1 MDGACGEL
9 KVAMAYLKT
18 DTGLGRARLDPAS
31 RERLG
36 LEIGDVIEI
45 VGRSSVAA
53 KVFKDCPQDHGSGIV
68 CIDGTTRANA
78 GVSVGDTVRIIKRDT
93 VYARTAVFAPNIPE
107 GKTVRFDSNIQD
119 RVREG
124 LYSRP
129 VMTGN
134 DVFVPNVYLMGN
146 LAPFTVVSTEPAGV
160 VVIGTGTEIRVLNE
174 RPRSKKKTIDSSIT
188 YDDVGGLDEELRRIR
203 DMIEVPLKHPEL
215 FERLGIGAPKGVLL
229 YGPPG
234 TGKTL
239 IAKAVAK
246 ESGAA
251 FYSIQGPEIVSKY
264 YGESEGALRE
274 IFEEASK
281 NAPSIVFIDEID
293 SIAPNR
299 NQVSGEVE
307 RRIVAQ
313 LLTLMDG
320 MSGRGDVIVIGA
332 TNREDA
338 VDPALRRPG
347 RFDREIEI
355 GVPGLKGRAEILG
368 VHLRGMPLA
377 DDVDVDALAGMT
389 QGFVGADLAAL
400 AREAAMRCLS
410 KHMHLVDR
418 DGPAPEAALED
429 VRVSMADFR
438 DALTEVEPSG
448 MREVLVDIPSVR
460 WSDIGGLED
469 VKRELR
475 EAFMPGEGTKDFR
488 RLGISMPRGV
498 LLYGPPG
505 TGKTMLARAMAN
517 EAGANFICVNGPEVA
532 SKWLGESEKAIRQIF
547 KRARQMS
554 PCILFFDEIDAVA
567 PKRRQDGTGVWE
579 RVVNQLLTSM
589 DGMEKLEN
597 VLVMGAT
604 NRPDMIDPALLRPGR
619 FDKKILIGLPD
630 VDSRRRIL
638 EVHTSEMPMLG
649 VSLDDLAQRTE
660 GFTGADLAE
669 LCREA
674 GMCAYR
680 EDRETAFVSMR
691 HFEAALRTVTPSVS
705 EEEMQAYVDAGREMS
720 RRGTN
725 FDPPLYG

>member
-160 VVIGTGTEIRVLNE
+160 VVIGTDTGIKVLNE

-377 DDVDVDALAGMT
+377 DDVDVDALAGIT

-438 DALTEVEPSG
+438 DALAEVEPSG

>member
-18 DTGLGRARLDPAS
+18 DTGLGRARMDPAS

-160 VVIGTGTEIRVLNE
+160 VVIGTDTEIKVLNE

-630 VDSRRRIL
+630 VESRRRIL

-680 EDRETAFVSMR
+680 EDNETAFVSMR
-691 HFEAALRTVTPSVS
+691 HFEAALKTVTPSVS

>member
-705 EEEMQAYVDAGREMS
+705 DEEMQAYVDAGREMS

>member
-630 VDSRRRIL
+630 AESRRRIL

>member
-160 VVIGTGTEIRVLNE
+160 VVIGTDTEIRVLNE

-377 DDVDVDALAGMT
+377 DDVDVDAGKVSGFFAVFQADIPGNGSESMEKVDIKLNGGSYESTGTEEITTNGTTYSPSSVYGEEKKDMVVGGSYDSDVSEYAAPGFAVVPNPDGTYGPVESESSEDTVNENGQTVQASVSGKTVTIPVADGVFTDITLDLSFGSTEITIVGDVESDVTVRYYTLGSADAELAFELYIDGVVKEDMGVVVAVPVILGENESIDT
-389 QGFVGADLAAL
+389 DTLYAYSVTDQVQNPETVYVSEDYIVVVTDHNTPFYVNYDVVTTVPYPPIWDDDDDYVPPIVPVQPEDSGDDDTTEIVACAAAAVVAAL
-400 AREAAMRCLS
+400 MAA
-410 KHMHLVDR
+410 
-418 DGPAPEAALED
+418 
-429 VRVSMADFR
+429 F
-438 DALTEVEPSG
+438 
-448 MREVLVDIPSVR
+448 
-460 WSDIGGLED
+460 
-469 VKRELR
+469 
-475 EAFMPGEGTKDFR
+475 
-488 RLGISMPRGV
+488 
-498 LLYGPPG
+498 
-505 TGKTMLARAMAN
+505 
-517 EAGANFICVNGPEVA
+517 
-532 SKWLGESEKAIRQIF
+532 
-547 KRARQMS
+547 
-554 PCILFFDEIDAVA
+554 
-567 PKRRQDGTGVWE
+567 
-579 RVVNQLLTSM
+579 
-589 DGMEKLEN
+589 
-597 VLVMGAT
+597 
-604 NRPDMIDPALLRPGR
+604 
-619 FDKKILIGLPD
+619 LIIE
-630 VDSRRRIL
+630 RRR
-638 EVHTSEMPMLG
+638 
-649 VSLDDLAQRTE
+649 
-660 GFTGADLAE
+660 
-669 LCREA
+669 
-674 GMCAYR
+674 
-680 EDRETAFVSMR
+680 
-691 HFEAALRTVTPSVS
+691 
-705 EEEMQAYVDAGREMS
+705 
-720 RRGTN
+720 N
-725 FDPPLYG
+725 